1 MKSGKCEG
9 EERVQAGKCTEN
21 ERIENLNAHSRDSSE
36 AATGVSGGGSD
47 NGRNSDSISIERDG
61 SNRQRQMK
69 LR

>member
-9 EERVQAGKCTEN
+9 EERVQAEKCTEN
-21 ERIENLNAHSRDSSE
+21 ERIENLNTHNRNSRE
-36 AATGVSGGGSD
+36 AATGVSGGG

-61 SNRQRQMK
+61 SNRQGQMK